1 MEKQQFKFKATILGQ
16 SKELVVNAPVRNGF
30 VITNEFCPEG
40 LTDVQNN
47 NVNFPFEITGT
58 IQGESIAEF
67 QSDCASLIEA
77 MNACNATERL
87 DVHLWALQCLVES
100 HLRRCGR
107 LIYTDMLLYV
117 DCFTLL
123 LKADG
128 FDENMIR
135 KSYPAVVYNIVEV
148 YGQYIKDQ
156 YTLQPFKTSP
166 LYKTLVDIC
175 VKTNN
180 I

>member
-1 MEKQQFKFKATILGQ
+1 
-16 SKELVVNAPVRNGF
+16 
-30 VITNEFCPEG
+30 
-40 LTDVQNN
+40 
-47 NVNFPFEITGT
+47 
-58 IQGESIAEF
+58 
-67 QSDCASLIEA
+67 
-77 MNACNATERL
+77 MNSCNATERL
-87 DVHLWALQCLVES
+87 DVHLWALQCIVES

-107 LIYTDMLLYV
+107 LIHTDMLLYV

-128 FDENMIR
+128 FDEDMIR

-148 YGQYIKDQ
+148 YGQYIKDH